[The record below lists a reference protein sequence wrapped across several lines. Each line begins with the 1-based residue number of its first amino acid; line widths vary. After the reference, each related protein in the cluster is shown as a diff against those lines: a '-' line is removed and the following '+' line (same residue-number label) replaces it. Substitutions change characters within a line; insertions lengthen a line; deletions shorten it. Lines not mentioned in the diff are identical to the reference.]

1 MSDLSNRAKQ
11 RNWLK
16 MRLMGA
22 ISVFYPS
29 NHITTQQEREKLLII
44 RNLVSELV
52 GDFNDNSRTLGFKV
66 VNRCCFCGKKSD
78 NVFLVR
84 EKKQYVCKN
93 HESWV

>member
-22 ISVFYPS
+22 ISVFYP
-29 NHITTQQEREKLLII
+29 NNWITTQQEREKLLII
-44 RNLVSELV
+44 RNLVGELI
-52 GDFNDNSRTLGFKV
+52 GDFNENSRLLGFKV

-78 NVFLVR
+78 NAFLVR
-84 EKKQYVCKN
+84 GKTQYVCKD
-93 HESWV
+93 HESWA